1 MTSNIWQ
8 EEFTEKAEKIGFH
21 IKEKEEDK
29 ILNDYSKAA
38 KNIKENL
45 TDYFSPEFINRIDK
59 LIVFNPLDKN
69 MIKKIVW
76 LWLKDLEKR
85 LNKKDLELKYD
96 NKILNFITKKVY
108 NPEFWARAVRRFIVD
123 NIEDIIAEKV
133 INNKRKKVFNLVI
146 DWKEMSIK

>member
-1 MTSNIWQ
+1 L
-8 EEFTEKAEKIGFH
+8 K
-21 IKEKEEDK
+21 
-29 ILNDYSKAA
+29 
-38 KNIKENL
+38 KNNL
-45 TDYFSPEFINRIDK
+45 QKFKT
-59 LIVFNPLDKN
+59 
-69 MIKKIVW
+69 
-76 LWLKDLEKR
+76 EKR